1 MTWKLFPIGLVCL
14 GVFLTLKISWD
25 GYVAHKSKT
34 WPTTKAIITESYYD
48 VITTRE
54 KQDNGFYRTKTS
66 YSIKLSYEYNVGPV
80 KHTST
85 RLTSGFEEG
94 VIDKSEADEIVN
106 KYEFGREVTIFYDPS
121 DHEYAILE
129 VAPLSKDLFW
139 AGFFGILTLLFSYF
153 SLIRKT
159 S

>member
-106 KYEFGREVTIFYDPS
+106 KYEFGREITIYYDPD
-121 DHEYAILE
+121 DHEYGIL
-129 VAPLSKDLFW
+129 VISPLSKDLFW
-139 AGFFGILTLLFSYF
+139 AGFFGLLTILLSYLFF
-153 SLIRKT
+153 IKIT
-159 S
+159 N